1 MKLSA
6 KNARDGV
13 LLVLP
18 VVLGCLIFYAL
29 PFILV
34 IRYSV
39 TQGVGS
45 SARFVGAENYLT
57 MWQNEL
63 FRKAFRNT
71 ARFLLLGL
79 PLILVISYAIALLL
93 KNEVEKHKL
102 LKSVLLF
109 PYIMPVIGAVL
120 VVNLVFGKVGLLNR
134 CLMALGAPVRDWL
147 HSPASFWVAMAL
159 YIWKNT
165 GYSVI
170 LLLSGLMT
178 IPADQYAA
186 AQLDGAGRFRQFWHI
201 TVPQMWYSVFFATVF
216 SLINAFKCFRE
227 IFLIGG
233 AHPDDSVY
241 MLQHFINN
249 CFENLNY
256 PKLAVA
262 SVLLSVSV
270 TAVLSVMFIWVRRKE
285 RYRE

>member
-6 KNARDGV
+6 KKARDGV

-18 VVLGCLIFYAL
+18 VVLGCLLFYAL
-29 PFILV
+29 PFVLV
-34 IRYSV
+34 LRYSV
-39 TQGVGS
+39 TQGVGAS
-45 SARFVGAENYLT
+45 VRFVGWENYRAV
-57 MWQNEL
+57 WHNAL
-63 FRKAFRNT
+63 FGRAFQNT

-79 PLILVISYAIALLL
+79 PLILILSYAIALLL
-93 KNEVEKHKL
+93 KNEVERHKL

-109 PYIMPVIGAVL
+109 PYIMPVVGAVL
-120 VVNLVFGKVGLLNR
+120 IVDLVFGEAGLFNR
-134 CLMALGAPVRDWL
+134 CLIALGAPVRDWL

-159 YIWKNT
+159 YLWKNT

-170 LLLSGLMT
+170 LLLSGLST

-186 AQLDGAGRFRQFWHI
+186 AQLDGAGRLRQFWHI
-201 TVPQMWYSVFFATVF
+201 TAPQMWYSVFFAAVF

-262 SVLLSVSV
+262 SVLLGIAV
-270 TAVLSVMFIWVRRKE
+270 TAVLTVLFLWVRRKE

>member
-1 MKLSA
+1 MLSA
-6 KNARDGV
+6 KNARNGI

-18 VVLGCLIFYAL
+18 VVLGCLLFYAL
-29 PFILV
+29 PFLLV

-39 TQGVGS
+39 TQGVGAS
-45 SARFVGAENYLT
+45 VRFVGADNYLA
-57 MWQNEL
+57 MLQNEL
-63 FRKAFRNT
+63 FGRAFRNT

-79 PLILVISYAIALLL
+79 PLILIISYAVALLL
-93 KNEVEKHKL
+93 KNEIEKHKL

-109 PYIMPVIGAVL
+109 PYIMPVVGTVL
-120 VVNLVFGKVGLLNR
+120 TVDLVFGRVGLLNR
-134 CLMALGAPVRDWL
+134 CLLALGAPVRNWL
-147 HSPASFWVAMAL
+147 HSPASFWAAMAL

-170 LLLSGLMT
+170 LLLSGLT
-178 IPADQYAA
+178 AIPADQYAA
-186 AQLDGAGRFRQFWHI
+186 AQLDGAGRFRRFRHI
-201 TVPQMWYSVFFATVF
+201 TVPQMWYSVFFAAVF

-233 AHPDDSVY
+233 AHPHDSIY

-262 SVLLSVSV
+262 SVLLGVSV
-270 TAVLSVMFIWVRRKE
+270 TAVLLCMYIWVRRKE
-285 RYRE
+285 RFRE